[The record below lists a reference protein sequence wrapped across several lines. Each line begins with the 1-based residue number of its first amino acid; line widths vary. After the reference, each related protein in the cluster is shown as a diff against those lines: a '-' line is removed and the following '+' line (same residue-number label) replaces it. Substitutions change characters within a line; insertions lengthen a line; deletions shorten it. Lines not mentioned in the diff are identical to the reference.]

1 MSSIIQNPRNRFFL
15 SSMFDMSVVSIMV
28 FSSSI
33 KNCGVQ
39 FKIKNRYTPNVILA
53 DARTQQNID
62 F

>member
-1 MSSIIQNPRNRFFL
+1 
-15 SSMFDMSVVSIMV
+15 MFDMSVVSIMV